1 MVADTTPIALALYR
15 CCEATKEIPA
25 TCTYPLTQNDDV
37 DRESICPAPPR
48 VSYYDVTNNV
58 KGRLDSD
65 LTFVDEYL
73 LHRAEDLEPDVYKRR
88 LQGGFV
94 ISYMEPEFGT
104 CGLTS
109 NSAVPNEVI
118 ADTSFLLCA
127 NIQDS
132 DYYTFNT
139 IEYDISESW
148 LNSTDNCPLLNTSSS
163 MNSTGLGSDSL
174 VDGVSARIVQGG
186 VCPNDLDK
194 LQCIVCPNDPDK
206 LQCSDTC
213 PNDPDKLQC
222 SVCLDDFDK
231 KTRPPAMYTANF
243 TQQKMAATVYYNSEV
258 S

>member
-1 MVADTTPIALALYR
+1 MVVADTTPIALTLYR

-25 TCTYPLTQNDDV
+25 TCTYPLTQNNDADG
-37 DRESICPAPPR
+37 ESICPAPPR

-58 KGRLDSD
+58 TGRLDSD

-132 DYYTFNT
+132 DYYTLN
-139 IEYDISESW
+139 INEYNISERYRVSW
-148 LNSTDNCPLLNTSSS
+148 LNSMDNCPLLNTSSS
-163 MNSTGLGSDSL
+163 MNSTGLDSDSL
-174 VDGVSARIVQGG
+174 VDGVSARIVQGSA
-186 VCPNDLDK
+186 CLDDLDK
-194 LQCIVCPNDPDK
+194 TQ
-206 LQCSDTC
+206 
-213 PNDPDKLQC
+213 
-222 SVCLDDFDK
+222 
-231 KTRPPAMYTANF
+231 PPAMYTANF